1 LKQIELLNWTL
12 ALNPSLHRG
21 SSNHELS
28 FLAFFFF
35 VFFIKIKVFKP
46 IDFPSKMVPCRFS
59 LNFATFWSWTHP
71 HIKAMGSIYELQSM
85 TTYIAHPFLGGPN
98 SDENP

>member
-1 LKQIELLNWTL
+1 LKQIESLNWTL
-12 ALNPSLHRG
+12 ALNPSLHLC

-28 FLAFFFF
+28 FLGFFSKK
-35 VFFIKIKVFKP
+35 IKIIKVFKP

>member
-1 LKQIELLNWTL
+1 M
-12 ALNPSLHRG
+12 
-21 SSNHELS
+21 
-28 FLAFFFF
+28 
-35 VFFIKIKVFKP
+35 FKP

-98 SDENP
+98 SDENPWLHTLHVNVLVFFQFGYESLVAIHP